1 MNAIE
6 TTDLTRSFQ
15 RGRLRVTV
23 VDRLTLSV
31 PHGVVF
37 GYLGPNGAGKTT
49 TIRMLTGVLPPS
61 SGTATVAGISLRQPD
76 QVKARIGY
84 ANQQASLYAD
94 LSVHENLE
102 FKARLYL
109 GPREVPGA
117 VGRVLELLGL
127 TEYQHALA
135 GQLSGGWRQRLSIGT
150 AIVHGP
156 SLVFLDEPTAGLD
169 PVGRRELWD
178 TIYALT
184 QQGTTVFVTTHYMDE
199 AERCHQLAMISNG
212 RVLASGQ
219 PEDLRAAVRGRFYE
233 LEADSLGAALQTAKQ
248 HPSVRDAWITGS
260 MLRLASE
267 GPLETAVLEGIG
279 RNARPVPPTL
289 EDAFVALSRT
299 PLEARA

>member
-156 SLVFLDEPTAGLD
+156 SLVFLG
-169 PVGRRELWD
+169 
-178 TIYALT
+178 
-184 QQGTTVFVTTHYMDE
+184 
-199 AERCHQLAMISNG
+199 
-212 RVLASGQ
+212 
-219 PEDLRAAVRGRFYE
+219 
-233 LEADSLGAALQTAKQ
+233 
-248 HPSVRDAWITGS
+248 
-260 MLRLASE
+260 
-267 GPLETAVLEGIG
+267 
-279 RNARPVPPTL
+279 
-289 EDAFVALSRT
+289 
-299 PLEARA
+299 